1 MAAKSDLSKFGVAGE
16 LLHSDFQRDFG
27 SEERNNVDGECSGR
41 TFYTGARYSDKANYF
56 RFCLTSL
63 ANFDSLEK
71 FAPKCSATSS
81 RAAARL
87 RFPDPSG
94 PLRRFP
100 AWIFDNQVEHAS
112 RENREDLGLIILTM
126 LVLRSLF
133 ERCEG
138 DCSGDLRRPV
148 AIIRFQ
154 TRV

>member
-1 MAAKSDLSKFGVAGE
+1 MRALADPEDLLIETLQRIAGTTGKSKRKSI
-16 LLHSDFQRDFG
+16 
-27 SEERNNVDGECSGR
+27 
-41 TFYTGARYSDKANYF
+41 
-56 RFCLTSL
+56 FCLTGQTII
-63 ANFDSLEK
+63 DSLRK
-71 FAPKCSATSS
+71 FAQKCSATSS

-112 RENREDLGLIILTM
+112 REDGEDLGLILLTM
-126 LVLRSLF
+126 LVLRSHF

>member
-1 MAAKSDLSKFGVAGE
+1 MAVSDPGLCLCATSEAAEAKQISLDI
-16 LLHSDFQRDFG
+16 
-27 SEERNNVDGECSGR
+27 
-41 TFYTGARYSDKANYF
+41 
-56 RFCLTSL
+56 CLTKCFD
-63 ANFDSLEK
+63 FDSLKK

-87 RFPDPSG
+87 RFPDPNG

-112 RENREDLGLIILTM
+112 RENREDFGLIILTM

-138 DCSGDLRRPV
+138 GYSGDLRRLVV
-148 AIIRFQ
+148 AIRFQ

>member
-1 MAAKSDLSKFGVAGE
+1 MRVVSERSGEEKIKILNFHLTDLFV
-16 LLHSDFQRDFG
+16 
-27 SEERNNVDGECSGR
+27 
-41 TFYTGARYSDKANYF
+41 
-56 RFCLTSL
+56 
-63 ANFDSLEK
+63 FDSLKK
-71 FAPKCSATSS
+71 FAQKCSATSS

-133 ERCEG
+133 ERCGG
-138 DCSGDLRRPV
+138 DCPADLRRVV